1 MRGTDAAWREAL
13 PRIDRN
19 VDPPTRTVF
28 LLHGFESD
36 VSELF
41 YAWGSDWT
49 YFDKLGPAPTAKLR
63 IPTIATTHSGR
74 SRPPVP
80 IDRDQCGAGAVS
92 AAGCSC

>member
-49 YFDKLGPAPTAKLR
+49 YFDKLGPAPTAKPQFKLLALVNG
-63 IPTIATTHSGR
+63 PLHTPNATGEEL
-74 SRPPVP
+74 
-80 IDRDQCGAGAVS
+80 AKNL
-92 AAGCSC
+92 